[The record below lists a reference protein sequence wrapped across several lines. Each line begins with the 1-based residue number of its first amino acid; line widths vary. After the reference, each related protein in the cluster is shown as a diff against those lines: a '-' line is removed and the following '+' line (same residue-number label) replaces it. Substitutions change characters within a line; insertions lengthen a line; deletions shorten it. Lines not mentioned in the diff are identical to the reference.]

1 MMSIFLNFNE
11 LVMFIVLIEFH
22 FVSLDLMKS
31 CTSFH
36 KDVASMITKSLW
48 QENNG
53 EMLLFEAIEMN
64 KPGDSDK
71 ADVGATGVNSFSS

>member
-1 MMSIFLNFNE
+1 
-11 LVMFIVLIEFH
+11 
-22 FVSLDLMKS
+22 
-31 CTSFH
+31 
-36 KDVASMITKSLW
+36 MITKSLW